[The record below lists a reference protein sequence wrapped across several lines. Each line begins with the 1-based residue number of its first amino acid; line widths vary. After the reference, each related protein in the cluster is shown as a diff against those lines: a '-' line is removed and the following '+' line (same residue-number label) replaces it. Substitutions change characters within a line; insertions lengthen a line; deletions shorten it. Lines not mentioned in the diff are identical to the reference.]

1 MKKLYSV
8 FSAFQRGEPR
18 PIRYRAEP
26 LRTSGPSVPKPMVE
40 LYQDFGWTLVDEVQD
55 SFLLFSSQDPDAPEP
70 HSDPQLQGELWRK
83 LYKVKRRRFWYYPL
97 NIIGINI
104 LSWMNF
110 SMSATPMSVSLLVTA
125 PIKIILWTFAII
137 YIALGWADLRRMS
150 QVIRRLEAGEPLE
163 SQTAVSPPRRLN
175 LVMFCACLASLVLL
189 AAVLLGNFVG
199 RQTRPLEEL
208 SDFPLLSLARLEGE
222 GYTPRSL
229 LIPKGID
236 PETHRP
242 ILQDYGSCFRRYWYP
257 PASFQWY
264 VSQYG
269 NTSQGDRA
277 SLDIDRYGLNV
288 PFFSS
293 FAARELLDRAME
305 WSLDR
310 EPERRPDSWTVEE
323 IPREDVSLLILAW
336 REDGFQLA
344 AAAAGNSALLV
355 RYTGSQELAE
365 HLDEIAAMV
374 K

>member
-1 MKKLYSV
+1 MKKLHSV

-199 RQTRPLEEL
+199 RQT
-208 SDFPLLSLARLEGE
+208 
-222 GYTPRSL
+222 
-229 LIPKGID
+229 
-236 PETHRP
+236 
-242 ILQDYGSCFRRYWYP
+242 
-257 PASFQWY
+257 
-264 VSQYG
+264 
-269 NTSQGDRA
+269 
-277 SLDIDRYGLNV
+277 
-288 PFFSS
+288 
-293 FAARELLDRAME
+293 
-305 WSLDR
+305 
-310 EPERRPDSWTVEE
+310 
-323 IPREDVSLLILAW
+323 
-336 REDGFQLA
+336 
-344 AAAAGNSALLV
+344 
-355 RYTGSQELAE
+355 
-365 HLDEIAAMV
+365 
-374 K
+374 

>member
-1 MKKLYSV
+1 M
-8 FSAFQRGEPR
+8 
-18 PIRYRAEP
+18 
-26 LRTSGPSVPKPMVE
+26 
-40 LYQDFGWTLVDEVQD
+40 
-55 SFLLFSSQDPDAPEP
+55 
-70 HSDPQLQGELWRK
+70 
-83 LYKVKRRRFWYYPL
+83 
-97 NIIGINI
+97 
-104 LSWMNF
+104 
-110 SMSATPMSVSLLVTA
+110 
-125 PIKIILWTFAII
+125 
-137 YIALGWADLRRMS
+137 
-150 QVIRRLEAGEPLE
+150 
-163 SQTAVSPPRRLN
+163 
-175 LVMFCACLASLVLL
+175 
-189 AAVLLGNFVG
+189 
-199 RQTRPLEEL
+199 
-208 SDFPLLSLARLEGE
+208 
-222 GYTPRSL
+222 
-229 LIPKGID
+229 
-236 PETHRP
+236 
-242 ILQDYGSCFRRYWYP
+242 
-257 PASFQWY
+257 
-264 VSQYG
+264 SQYG